1 MDKLTKQNKG
11 VDKKALRQKQ
21 MREMLYNKFFMFYD
35 FLQDGFIEF
44 AMEFYDDPFGFDV
57 NEAKARAKKRE
68 EDDIEASAINNEN
81 DELLK
86 KGKGAS
92 PFDITLPS
100 KELNDRVEESFRNN
114 SLIQD
119 IDKNIL
125 KV

>member
-1 MDKLTKQNKG
+1 
-11 VDKKALRQKQ
+11 
-21 MREMLYNKFFMFYD
+21 MLYNKFFMFYD

-68 EDDIEASAINNEN
+68 EEDIEASANNNEN

-86 KGKGAS
+86 KGKGSS
-92 PFDITLPS
+92 PFDIILPS
-100 KELNDRVEESFRNN
+100 KELDARVEESFRNN

-125 KV
+125 KDTQLQA